1 MSASLAHSGPRLT
14 ASQPADSLDPRR
26 WWALSVVLTATFL
39 SLFDLF
45 VVNVAAPSIEHDLH
59 ATAAALQLVI
69 AGYSFTYAIGLI
81 TGGRLGDLFGSRKLF
96 LLGMLVFT
104 IASLGCGIA
113 PNPPVLVVARLF
125 QSAGAALMVPQVLAF
140 VQALFPLA
148 ERPRAFAFFG
158 AVAGAG
164 AIAGQVLGGLLLAAD
179 PFGLGWRAVFL
190 IQLPIGAASLA
201 AGWWLL
207 PAPAGRSSSAGAPGR
222 RFDLL
227 GTLLFTLGLAAVL
240 IPLIIGRQAGWPSWS
255 FVCLGGAVAVL
266 GGFVAH
272 QRARV
277 AAGAVPLLAPRL
289 FTDRAFSLGLVINL
303 AFYAELGS
311 FFLIITLFL
320 QDGLGLSPLTA
331 GLTFASLG
339 VGFVIG
345 SSFLARRL
353 AVRHGQR
360 LLVVGVSLVLVTLAA
375 AAAMVAAG
383 GTRVTPYQLAPAM
396 LLVGLGN
403 GLVLP
408 TLLNVVL
415 AGVAPDLAG
424 AASGVLVTMQQV
436 GTTLGVAGIGTLFF
450 ARLGGGTYTSATVTA
465 LIADA
470 ALILLTW
477 VLIETLLRAGARR
490 QTRAIA

>member
-1 MSASLAHSGPRLT
+1 VDL
-14 ASQPADSLDPRR
+14 ADSEPRSAVGQSTNGLDPRR
-26 WWALSVVLTATFL
+26 WWALPVVLTATFL

-45 VVNVAAPSIEHDLH
+45 VVNVAAPSIEHNLH

-81 TGGRLGDLFGSRKLF
+81 TSGRLGDLLGSRRLF

-113 PNPPVLVVARLF
+113 PNPAVLVVARLF
-125 QSAGAALMVPQVLAF
+125 QGVGAALMVPQVLAF
-140 VQALFPLA
+140 IQALFPLA

-158 AVAGAG
+158 ATAGAG

-179 PFGLGWRAVFL
+179 PFGLGWRAAFL

-201 AGWWLL
+201 AGWRLL
-207 PAPAGRSSSAGAPGR
+207 PAPAARPRSAKALGR
-222 RFDLL
+222 RFDLM
-227 GTLLFTLGLAAVL
+227 GAGLFTLGLAAVL
-240 IPLIIGRQAGWPSWS
+240 IPLIVGRQAGWPAWS
-255 FVCLGGAVAVL
+255 FVCLAAAVAVF

-277 AAGAVPLLAPRL
+277 GAGAVPLLAPRL
-289 FTDRAFSLGLVINL
+289 FADRAFCLGLVINL

-320 QDGLGLSPLTA
+320 QDGLGLSPLVA
-331 GLTFASLG
+331 GSTFASLG

-353 AVRHGQR
+353 ATRHGQR
-360 LLVVGVSLVLVTLAA
+360 LLVMGVSLVLVTLAA
-375 AAAMVAAG
+375 TAAMVGAG
-383 GTRVTPYQLAPAM
+383 GTKMTPYELAPAM

-450 ARLGGGTYTSATVTA
+450 ARLGDGAYTSATVTA
-465 LIADA
+465 LTADA
-470 ALILLTW
+470 ALMLLTW
-477 VLIETLLRAGARR
+477 LLIETLLRAGTRR
-490 QTRAIA
+490 GTPPTT